1 VPRDIIRRVFLVVA
15 LLLLLVLAWTGL
27 DGGVSLFMASQSPGQ
42 KAQAIAQIAFA
53 LVSLVTAGTRG
64 LTVAGL
70 MILMAC
76 QPHTA
81 AKPPAPVRDSVVSRV
96 IVRSDTISDT
106 LLLRAMHE
114 AQAQSAR
121 AAAQVD
127 TIVVQPDTVRLHVG
141 ETVPLYPT
149 VKIEARDKRGAAV
162 PHFAPAL
169 SLGDRGIADFS
180 GWALTGRRPG
190 LTWLVVSPLSADP
203 TIKVKATKAMLWIQ
217 VEP

>member
-1 VPRDIIRRVFLVVA
+1 VPRDIIRRVFLVVGGLFAIVWNRTTVIVRIITGVVMVCVGA
-15 LLLLLVLAWTGL
+15 LIIWLLH
-27 DGGVSLFMASQSPGQ
+27 
-42 KAQAIAQIAFA
+42 
-53 LVSLVTAGTRG
+53 AGTRG

-76 QPHTA
+76 QPHTV

-96 IVRSDTISDT
+96 TVRSDTISDT

-169 SLGDRGIADFS
+169 SLGDRAIADFS

-190 LTWLVVSPLSADP
+190 LTWLVVSPLSVDP
-203 TIKVKATKAMLWIQ
+203 AIKVKATKAMLWIQ

>member
-1 VPRDIIRRVFLVVA
+1 VRRASRHYSTRLSRRWGLFAIVWNRTTVIVGIITGVVMVCVGA
-15 LLLLLVLAWTGL
+15 LIIWLLR
-27 DGGVSLFMASQSPGQ
+27 
-42 KAQAIAQIAFA
+42 
-53 LVSLVTAGTRG
+53 AGTRG
-64 LTVAGL
+64 LTVAGV

-76 QPHTA
+76 QPHTV

-96 IVRSDTISDT
+96 TVRSDTISDT

-190 LTWLVVSPLSADP
+190 LTWLVVSPLSVDP
-203 TIKVKATKAMLWIQ
+203 AIKVKATKAMLWIQ

>member
-1 VPRDIIRRVFLVVA
+1 MVTIILDGLVLLGLMAVFDPKNVRREVQFIG
-15 LLLLLVLAWTGL
+15 LLLLV
-27 DGGVSLFMASQSPGQ
+27 SC
-42 KAQAIAQIAFA
+42 K
-53 LVSLVTAGTRG
+53 
-64 LTVAGL
+64 
-70 MILMAC
+70 
-76 QPHTA
+76 PHPA
-81 AKPPAPVRDSVVSRV
+81 AKQPAPVRDSVVSTA

-106 LLLRAMHE
+106 LMLRAMRE

-121 AAAQVD
+121 AAGQVD

-149 VKIEARDKRGAAV
+149 VKIEARDKRGATV
-162 PHFAPAL
+162 PHFAPVL
-169 SLGDRGIADFS
+169 ELGDRGIAGFS

-190 LTWLVVSPLSADP
+190 LTWLVVSPLSVDP